1 VLRYQVSQ
9 IYDLTVI
16 FKTYA
21 HDICLALPNWLIK
34 LSWIFDISRFEPLGI
49 AVIILAVGVEAK
61 GRSYSVFSVRES
73 KQQRWSNY
81 FVYLQSTSTAW
92 CMLLLLCSYAS
103 RLLCSWRIS
112 VTNNSSSCYC
122 FGSNLHS
129 LLLHLLGTSF
139 EISNT
144 WIVLVVIL
152 YNRKRLLFSILRA
165 KITWIDR
172 IIRLSVKFYL
182 HMCTQAWIQLSPMC
196 YYVFPLLLAS
206 INYLNR

>member
-1 VLRYQVSQ
+1 MLRYQVSQ

-16 FKTYA
+16 FRTYA
-21 HDICLALPNWLIK
+21 HDICLALPNWLFK

-92 CMLLLLCSYAS
+92 CCSACFYY
-103 RLLCSWRIS
+103 S
-112 VTNNSSSCYC
+112 VSTLVDGCAVDVSPSPATVVLATVLVLIYTH
-122 FGSNLHS
+122 FYITYRV
-129 LLLHLLGTSF
+129 HLF

-152 YNRKRLLFSILRA
+152 YKKYFSLYIFKNSNSLQFSSLQCA
-165 KITWIDR
+165 
-172 IIRLSVKFYL
+172 LSASKAVRFQGDT
-182 HMCTQAWIQLSPMC
+182 H
-196 YYVFPLLLAS
+196 LLLVSNFMNIKIFKYMAH
-206 INYLNR
+206 